1 MSDRK
6 YRQRGYHDDDRDRA
20 PRPAGAPTP
29 AREPRAPGA
38 PRARSIPPEAP
49 RTPNLMASHDV
60 VRCRACATLVSPPI
74 TTDATCPK
82 CRAALHSC
90 AQCAS
95 FDPASRF
102 QCMQAVPAPISPKDA
117 ANTCALFAPSVRV
130 ERQTSS
136 VRSDNDPRSA
146 FDKLF
151 DF

>member
-6 YRQRGYHDDDRDRA
+6 YRQRGYQDDDRDRA
-20 PRPAGAPTP
+20 PRPGGPPEARGPERPAGAP
-29 AREPRAPGA
+29 RGRA
-38 PRARSIPPEAP
+38 IPPDAP

-60 VRCRACATLVSPPI
+60 VRCRACATLISPPV
-74 TTDATCPK
+74 TTGSVCPK

-90 AQCAS
+90 VQCGS

-102 QCMQAVPAPISPKDA
+102 QCLQPIPAPVTPKDA
-117 ANTCALFAPSVRV
+117 ANTCPHFAPSVRV

-136 VRSDNDPRSA
+136 VRSENDPRSA